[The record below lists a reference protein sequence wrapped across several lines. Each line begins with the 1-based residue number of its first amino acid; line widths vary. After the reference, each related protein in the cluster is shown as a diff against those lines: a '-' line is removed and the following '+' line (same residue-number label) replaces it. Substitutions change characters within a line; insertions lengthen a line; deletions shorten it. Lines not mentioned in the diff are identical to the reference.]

1 MKKVLFIFV
10 IFITFNQSKNF
21 RNNFYIIDSIYLTIY
36 SDELTYIADKPFE
49 KNDNNWEISL
59 PSLIIDENLT
69 FLANAFNSSGDLIYQ
84 SNQTI
89 KLKLEDN
96 NISIIFKSIL
106 EYENLLISI
115 NIVNLISE
123 DDDTQITFKL
133 INPNEDNISYN
144 LYSDDNYEFTPD
156 NGEIDSYDENSSY
169 LLDINYSKPDSEG
182 EYRNLITLINK
193 KEDQNISYI
202 FTLNVDENGTVSL
215 K

>member
-193 KEDQNISYI
+193 KEDQNISYR

>member
-169 LLDINYSKPDSEG
+169 LLDINYSKPNSEG
-182 EYRNLITLINK
+182 DYGNLITLINK
-193 KEDQNISYI
+193 KEDQNISYR